1 MASRLTVFDSIL
13 NLWLKICLT
22 LVFIYWH
29 LKKQGWPNFM
39 TKCWDPLR
47 ECRLLCL
54 NASKMPARKTMCIS
68 VAGEAQHKEQTK
80 VCGVDFQQSHDQ
92 NECVC
97 VRVHV
102 RARVCVRVCV
112 CHKGLWC
119 RLPAKSWSVWVC
131 LISRLVSTIAQPQ
144 YFLIRGYDVDELCR
158 MQFSVLFTSPNS
170 NVLVFNTA

>member
-1 MASRLTVFDSIL
+1 MLKCKQNASQENNVYFSCRWSSTQRA
-13 NLWLKICLT
+13 NKGLW
-22 LVFIYWH
+22 
-29 LKKQGWPNFM
+29 
-39 TKCWDPLR
+39 
-47 ECRLLCL
+47 CRLPAKSWSEWVCCVLCAVCCVL
-54 NASKMPARKTMCIS
+54 CVCVCACVCVCVCVCMC
-68 VAGEAQHKEQTK
+68 VCATK
-80 VCGVDFQQSHDQ
+80 VFGVDFQQSHDQ